1 MQMFKV
7 AGYIRLS
14 KEDRIKDESNSVT
27 NQKLII
33 NSYIK
38 KNEDLELFNFYV
50 DDGYSGTTFD
60 RPQYKRMLKDIV
72 EGKVNTIIVKDL
84 SRFGRNHI
92 ESDNYIENILPG
104 YNVRFISII
113 DEIDSFKN
121 PKSVSSIAVP
131 LKNLMDDQYARDI
144 SEKVRSTLKIK

>member
-1 MQMFKV
+1 MQKFKT

-14 KEDRIKDESNSVT
+14 KEDKIKDESNSVT

-33 NSYIK
+33 TSFVE
-38 KNEDLELFNFYV
+38 KNEDLELIDFYI

-60 RPQYKRMLKDIV
+60 RPEYKRMFKDIV
-72 EGKVNTIIVKDL
+72 DGQVNTVIVTDL

-92 ESDNYIENILPG
+92 QSDDYIENILPG

-113 DEIDSFKN
+113 DDIDS
-121 PKSVSSIAVP
+121 
-131 LKNLMDDQYARDI
+131 LKNHKSINSINFIYNN
-144 SEKVRSTLKIK
+144 